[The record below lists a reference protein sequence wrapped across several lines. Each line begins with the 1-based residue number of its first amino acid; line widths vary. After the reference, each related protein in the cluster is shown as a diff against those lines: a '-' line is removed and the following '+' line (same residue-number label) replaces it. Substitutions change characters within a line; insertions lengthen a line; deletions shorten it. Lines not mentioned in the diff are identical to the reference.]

1 MKNIMDSN
9 CGEVVDSK
17 TTNSLMMRVV
27 VFVSFVGFFII
38 VNEVTII
45 PLIST
50 SEEPKPLSLSSST
63 TRTSTSTSSSL
74 GNSNGRHSSSST
86 PPTTP
91 RGVPKSYMASKR
103 RVPNGPDPIHN
114 RRARKSKEPPGR
126 A

>member
-1 MKNIMDSN
+1 MMDSN

-17 TTNSLMMRVV
+17 TLMMRVV
-27 VFVSFVGFFII
+27 VFVSFVVFLII

-45 PLIST
+45 PPIST
-50 SEEPKPLSLSSST
+50 SEESSSTMET
-63 TRTSTSTSSSL
+63 TRTSTSTSSSF
-74 GNSNGRHSSSST
+74 GKSNGRHSST
-86 PPTTP
+86 PTATP
-91 RGVPKSYMASKR
+91 RVAKRSYMASKR